1 MSGTTQTRR
10 AFSFFPLIVATAL
23 LAAASAGQAQ
33 TCGGKLPTPEAGT
46 AAPGGEKFK
55 LINQQCPALAEPAA
69 VRRAGQLDLYER
81 GSVTIHMSEP
91 VEETPASRPA
101 PVPAPPPQPASAA
114 PTRDV
119 ARVMELAPAITEA
132 AQIYNIDPLL
142 LHAIAH
148 VESRHRTD
156 AVSPAGARG
165 AMQMMPATARRF
177 GVADERTLLDGST
190 NVRASAAYIR
200 TLRIR
205 YGDDVRLV
213 LAAYNAGE
221 GAVDKNGGVPPYPET
236 QAYVRD
242 VLAVYRRLTATFAVT
257 PAGTLV
263 SRNEQ
268 RGDK

>member
-10 AFSFFPLIVATAL
+10 DFSFFPLIVATVL

-33 TCGGKLPTPEAGT
+33 TCGGKLPTPDAGN

-69 VRRAGQLDLYER
+69 VRRAPQLDLYER

-91 VEETPASRPA
+91 VEETPVPRPD
-101 PVPAPPPQPASAA
+101 PVPAPASAA
-114 PTRDV
+114 PSRDV
-119 ARVMELAPAITEA
+119 ARVMDLAPSITA
-132 AQIYNIDPLL
+132 AARTYNLDPLL

-148 VESRHRTD
+148 VESRHRAD

-165 AMQMMPATARRF
+165 VMQMMPATARRF
-177 GVADERTLLDGST
+177 GVDDERTLLNGDA
-190 NVRASAAYIR
+190 NIRASAAYIR
-200 TLRIR
+200 TLRTR
-205 YGDDVRLV
+205 YGDDLRLV

-221 GAVDKNGGVPPYPET
+221 GAVDKNSGIPPYPET

-242 VLAVYRRLTATFAVT
+242 VLSVYRRLTATFAVT
-257 PAGTLV
+257 PTGTLV
-263 SRNEQ
+263 SR
-268 RGDK
+268 

>member
-1 MSGTTQTRR
+1 MTGTKQQRR
-10 AFSFFPLIVATAL
+10 AVSLPNLIVATAL
-23 LAAASAGQAQ
+23 LAAASVSQAQ
-33 TCGGKLPTPEAGT
+33 TCAGSLPTPTDKT
-46 AAPGGEKFK
+46 AIGGDKFK
-55 LINQQCPALAEPAA
+55 LITAQCPGLAEP
-69 VRRAGQLDLYER
+69 VTVQRASQLDLYEH
-81 GSVTIHMSEP
+81 GSVTIKMSEP
-91 VEETPASRPA
+91 VEEAPAFR
-101 PVPAPPPQPASAA
+101 PVPTLVTPPAASIVG
-114 PTRDV
+114 RDV
-119 ARVMELAPAITEA
+119 ARVMDLAPAITEA

-156 AVSPAGARG
+156 AISPAGAKG

-177 GVADERTLLDGST
+177 GVADERTLLDGTT
-190 NVRASAAYIR
+190 NVRASAAYLR
-200 TLRIR
+200 TLRTR

-221 GAVDKNGGVPPYPET
+221 GAVEKFGGIPPYPET

-257 PAGTLV
+257 PTGTLV

>member
-1 MSGTTQTRR
+1 MTGTKQTRR
-10 AFSFFPLIVATAL
+10 DFSFSTLIVATAL
-23 LAAASAGQAQ
+23 LAAASVAQAQ
-33 TCGGKLPTPEAGT
+33 TCAGKLPTPTDKSAT
-46 AAPGGEKFK
+46 GGDKFK
-55 LINQQCPALAEPAA
+55 LIVDQCPGLAEPVT
-69 VRRAGQLDLYER
+69 VRRASQLDLYER
-81 GSVTIHMSEP
+81 GSITIKMSEP
-91 VEETPASRPA
+91 VEEAPAPRPA
-101 PVPAPPPQPASAA
+101 PVFTPPSANV
-114 PTRDV
+114 PSRDV
-119 ARVMELAPAITEA
+119 ARVMDLAPAITAA
-132 AQIYNIDPLL
+132 AQTYNIDPLL

-148 VESRHRTD
+148 IESRHRTG

-177 GVADERTLLDGST
+177 GVDDEKSLLDGET

-221 GAVDKNGGVPPYPET
+221 GAVDKAGGNIPPYPET

-257 PAGTLV
+257 STGTLV